1 MTFRESVIASLP
13 EGVELNRIYAL
24 GPYRTAVETRQ
35 DNVQSE
41 GIMEKINIGDLFS
54 TIPFM
59 VVDNQVTYAEVYEYI
74 SNKFN
79 LGLVSGIDYFN
90 GDTIIIEEQRQYVQL
105 PIMEDSYGYFGTMG
119 CYLVKR
125 GTTMSTEMEQRDL
138 SQCSQSIFNLDV
150 RVKTTLA
157 GTILTD
163 PDNGLLFVE
172 NRLSGKMIKLIKD
185 VLSNQFPD
193 GQGVV
198 TDSDLRQGVVI
209 NLINDGLTDIVV
221 FQLLNGTPIFI
232 RFSSIEGDL
241 PILTLKETGVENILD
256 ENSKESLS
264 EVDGND
270 LEEAGEK
277 RGETITDKEEEELT

>member
-105 PIMEDSYGYFGTMG
+105 PIMEDSYGYFGAMG

-209 NLINDGLTDIVV
+209 NLINDGLTDIAV

-277 RGETITDKEEEELT
+277 RGETITDEEEEELT

>member
-35 DNVQSE
+35 DNVPSE

-59 VVDNQVTYAEVYEYI
+59 VVGNQVTYAEIYEYV

-90 GDTIIIEEQRQYVQL
+90 GETIIVEDQRQYVQL
-105 PIMEDSYGYFGTMG
+105 PIMEDSYGYFGSMG

-138 SQCSQSIFNLDV
+138 TQCSQSVFNLEV

-157 GTILTD
+157 GTIFTD
-163 PDNGLLFVE
+163 PDNGLLFIE
-172 NRLSGKMIKLIKD
+172 NRLSGKLIKLIKD
-185 VLSNQFPD
+185 TLNKQFPD
-193 GQGVV
+193 GQDVV
-198 TDSDLRQGVVI
+198 SDSDLRQGVVTH
-209 NLINDGLTDIVV
+209 LINDGLTDIAV
-221 FQLLNGTPIFI
+221 FQLLNGKPVFI
-232 RFSSIEGDL
+232 RFSSLKGDL
-241 PILTLKETGVENILD
+241 PILTLKETDHDNLLD

-264 EVDGND
+264 EVDGSG
-270 LEEAGEK
+270 LEETGEK
-277 RGETITDKEEEELT
+277 RGETITGKEEEELT